1 MLDHKNLYNTSA
13 EMPSEINDLKIIAF
27 MRKYYTPVEVQINC
41 PVKYLTV

>member
-1 MLDHKNLYNTSA
+1 MLDNKNLYNASA
-13 EMPSEINDLKIIAF
+13 EMPPEINDLKIIAF